1 MCIIPVVAL
10 VYCQC
15 RAGIFTSL
23 PTFVQALLPSSHWRR
38 LRHMGVITIKITSI
52 VTTVMQASSPPMH
65 PCCCPQSLGVFANVV
80 LLTSSHVVLASSL
93 SPRRR
98 FHRRRA
104 GVFTIAWAYCQRRVG
119 RALLPLHC
127 NGHQCMG
134 VIVTVVWA
142 SSPSLHWCCAGVCA
156 NVVLAVPLLCC
167 RLCQRR
173 AGLAFLKLALSL
185 SLHWSHPHRKCVIA
199 VVALASWP
207 PLCWR
212 HC

>member
-15 RAGIFTSL
+15 RAGIFMSL
-23 PTFVQALLPSSHWRR
+23 VAFVQALLSSSHWRCR
-38 LRHMGVITIKITSI
+38 RHMGVIAIKIASI
-52 VTTVMQASSPPMH
+52 VTTVTQASLPPMH
-65 PCCCPQSLGVFANVV
+65 PCCRPQSLGVFANVA

-98 FHRRRA
+98 LHRRRA

-119 RALLPLHC
+119 RALLPLHWH
-127 NGHQCMG
+127 GHHCMG
-134 VIVTVVWA
+134 VIVTAVWA

-156 NVVLAVPLLCC
+156 NVVLAVPLSCC
-167 RLCQRR
+167 RLCQRC
-173 AGLAFLKLALSL
+173 AGLAFLKLALSP
-185 SLHWSHPHRKCVIA
+185 SLHWHHSHRKCVIA

-207 PLCWR
+207 PLRWCR
-212 HC
+212 C